1 MSSNTVSSRKAV
13 IAIGALVI
21 LAVIVVPRFM
31 PVAPYEGQGRIT
43 SIDPAERT
51 ISVEV
56 VDPTNGVTRELS
68 GIVPAD
74 CAITINGA
82 PAAFADLRVD
92 DIIQGRA
99 RIEQA
104 DRGPDGERKQ
114 RLAAERIDVTR
125 SEGGAPWR
133 KLP

>member
-1 MSSNTVSSRKAV
+1 MSSNMVSSRKAL
-13 IAIGALVI
+13 IAIAAFVI

-31 PVAPYEGQGRIT
+31 PAAPYEGQGRIT

-56 VDPTNGVTRELS
+56 IDPTNGIARELS

-74 CAITINGA
+74 CVITINGA

-92 DIIQGRA
+92 DVIQGQA

-104 DRGPDGERKQ
+104 DRGPDGAPRQ
-114 RLAAERIDVTR
+114 RLTAQRIDVTR
-125 SEGGAPWR
+125 RDGGAP
-133 KLP
+133 